1 VGGWGEPQG
10 KGFHVLEDGT
20 KQEGAVRSI
29 CGFFLRVWRV
39 WVLRVCRFAC
49 LCIIVAGY
57 VLVDMCCLL
66 LVRVMIIVRHLEVR
80 PETF

>member
-10 KGFHVLEDGT
+10 KGFYVLEDGT
-20 KQEGAVRSI
+20 KQEGEVRSI
-29 CGFFLRVWRV
+29 CGRVFLRVWKV

-49 LCIIVAGY
+49 LCIIFAGY
-57 VLVDMCCLL
+57 VLVDLCCLL
-66 LVRVMIIVRHLEVR
+66 LVIVRHLEVR